1 MGEPNQ
7 QILNA
12 TATSSS
18 TTSSNTIR
26 KQDIAKIVATTTAA
40 SVAKGAHQLAKNLT
54 TKRKDGVLPKAVSDC
69 IQQIEELG
77 DSKID
82 RMVVVRTPVQAYVGL
97 LMQIVSFGEYENV
110 ISGSDYD
117 TMFHLS
123 ILINGR
129 YVLEKNEVIVLR
141 DGESPKN
148 VIEKGSET
156 MAVRIPATTI
166 PLTFTSLLENTKQG
180 MGPHKFTNYCAKTN
194 NCQDF
199 ILAVLESNGL
209 ANPLLI
215 SFLKQNS
222 EEIFNKLPI
231 HTTTV
236 ARALTD
242 AAAVGDKLCENII
255 AKQREAVLNIVG
267 GGKELLNKGGRA
279 LGRDKLCENITVK
292 QRETVSNMVGGGKEL
307 LNKGGRALGR

>member
-1 MGEPNQ
+1 MLFWLLSFRLECF
-7 QILNA
+7 LN
-12 TATSSS
+12 SDSM
-18 TTSSNTIR
+18 NTR
-26 KQDIAKIVATTTAA
+26 NRDIAKN
-40 SVAKGAHQLAKNLT
+40 VAKSAMGAARGACQLAKELT

-69 IQQIEELG
+69 IQRIEERG
-77 DSKID
+77 DSEID
-82 RMVVVRTPVQAYVGL
+82 RMVLVRTPVKTYVGQ
-97 LMQIVSFGEYENV
+97 LMQIVSFGAYKDV

-148 VIEKGSET
+148 VIEKGSDT
-156 MAVRIPATTI
+156 MAVRIPATAS
-166 PLTFTSLLENTKQG
+166 PLTFWSLLEKTKQE
-180 MGPHKFTNYCAKTN
+180 MGPQQFTNYCAKTN

-231 HTTTV
+231 HTTAV

-242 AAAVGDKLCENII
+242 VAAVGDKLCESINEKQKETVSNIKEGGKELLKNEKTVSNI
-255 AKQREAVLNIVG
+255 VADGKELLNTVKQKETVSNIVG
-267 GGKELLNKGGRA
+267 GGKELLNKRVGRA
-279 LGRDKLCENITVK
+279 FGR
-292 QRETVSNMVGGGKEL
+292 
-307 LNKGGRALGR
+307 